1 MSRVLLLAL
10 VACIATVGG
19 ARDAVAAFDAAPVDL
34 VGVPTLV
41 YGNRVEIS
49 GEGQRT
55 CVILIAIREGDGT
68 SQEAYLAIPKQ
79 AASEI
84 ARFICKQSY
93 PERKLEDVEVRCALA
108 IQQLSPEDVQEMV
121 APLRYEGNIQFY
133 LKSLKFG
140 LARLVRMVTNKSDDP
155 VTLFCRRNDQGI
167 NMLVGFE
174 IGGHTYDLTV
184 NN

>member
-1 MSRVLLLAL
+1 MGRTLLLLILLCGTAL
-10 VACIATVGG
+10 GLVVVAE
-19 ARDAVAAFDAAPVDL
+19 AAFNAAPVHL
-34 VGVPTLV
+34 SGVPTLV

-49 GEGQRT
+49 GEAQKT
-55 CVILIAIREGDGT
+55 CVILIAIRDAKGANE
-68 SQEAYLAIPKQ
+68 EAYLAVPKQ

-93 PERKLEDVEVRCALA
+93 PEQELEDAEVRCALA
-108 IQQLSPEDVQEMV
+108 IQRLSPEDVHEMI
-121 APLRYEGNIQFY
+121 APLRYEGNMQFY

-140 LARLVRMVTNKSDDP
+140 LARLVRMIGAGVEKP
-155 VTLFCRRNDQGI
+155 VTLFCRRNEQGV